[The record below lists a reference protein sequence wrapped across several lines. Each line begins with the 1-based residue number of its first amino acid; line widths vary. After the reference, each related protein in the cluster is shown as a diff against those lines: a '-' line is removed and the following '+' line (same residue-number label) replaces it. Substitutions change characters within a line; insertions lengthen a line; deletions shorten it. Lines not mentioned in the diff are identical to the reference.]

1 MKRVVHLLL
10 AIVTGLAVRAGE
22 AKDDWKPVT
31 PSGLSVECLG
41 SSFDRPVDAIHD
53 SCRYD
58 HWRMAIRY
66 RVSNPTDAPRAFTLQ
81 IYARRGWG
89 HFSNGSRFPDNSQY
103 LMSEGVVP
111 AHSNVVVELR
121 PVAMDRMFLLEH
133 RPRLVDASGENASPE
148 ACRAS
153 GVWSTSAEDWQHCV
167 LHSTGVDAKA
177 LRDKFANQS
186 RCTIVPTVLR
196 DWTRVTHW
204 SELAGFS
211 AVVLTSAEWSQLP
224 DAVREILADYEAA
237 GGLVVRNGELP
248 TEDALKK
255 VRNSFIYNGTADSW
269 ALQQKLKDR
278 VPLPAI
284 LLVMLAFVVV
294 AGPVLV
300 FILARRDRRLHI
312 LWIFPVVACAFTLV
326 LTVVIRLSVG
336 TQLVKEE
343 FASVRTA
350 KDREVIRRSIV
361 LFAPSAAEGKLELP
375 YEAFVRFDH
384 QLRSRD
390 VPRQFTDAGRTMD
403 LALLPPLWP
412 VRFDII
418 EVKRK

>member
-22 AKDDWKPVT
+22 AKDDWKPAT
-31 PSGLSVECLG
+31 PSGLSVDRLG
-41 SSFDRPVDAIHD
+41 SSFDSPVDATHG

-58 HWRMAIRY
+58 HWRMAIRH

-81 IYARRGWG
+81 VYAHRGWG

-121 PVAMDRMFLLEH
+121 PVAMDRMLLLEH

-153 GVWSTSAEDWQHCV
+153 GGWSTSAEDWQHCV
-167 LHSTGVDAKA
+167 LHSTGVQLKAKGKGKD
-177 LRDKFANQS
+177 RGGFEERSFSDWS
-186 RCTIVPTVLR
+186 RL
-196 DWTRVTHW
+196 THW

-211 AVVLTSAEWSQLP
+211 AVVLTLKDWEGMPESAR
-224 DAVREILADYEAA
+224 AILTDYEAA

-361 LFAPSAAEGKLELP
+361 LFAPSAAEGEIELP
-375 YEAFVRFDH
+375 YDAFVRFDH
-384 QLRSRD
+384 GLRPGD

>member
-1 MKRVVHLLL
+1 MIGRALLL
-10 AIVTGLAVRAGE
+10 AVVVAGLSARAEGDRCE
-22 AKDDWKPVT
+22 WKSAT

-41 SSFDRPVDAIHD
+41 SPFYSPVDATHG

-81 IYARRGWG
+81 VYAHRDWG

-121 PVAMDRMFLLEH
+121 PVAMDRMLLLEH

-153 GVWSTSAEDWQHCV
+153 GGWSTSAEDWQHCV

-186 RCTIVPTVLR
+186 RCTIVPTVLQ
-196 DWTRVTHW
+196 DWTRFTHW
-204 SELAGFS
+204 SEFAVFS
-211 AVVLTSAEWSQLP
+211 AVCLTATEWSRLP
-224 DAVREILADYEAA
+224 DAVREMLNDYEAA
-237 GGLVVRNGELP
+237 GGLVVRNGEPP
-248 TEDALKK
+248 TKAALKK
-255 VRNSFIYNGTADSW
+255 VRDSFVYNGTADAW

-300 FILARRDRRLHI
+300 FVLARRDRRLHI
-312 LWIFPVVACAFTLV
+312 LWVFPVVACAFTLL

-336 TQLVKEE
+336 TRLVKEE
-343 FASVRTA
+343 FTSARTVM
-350 KDREVIRRSIV
+350 DREVIRRSIV
-361 LFAPSAAEGKLELP
+361 LFAPSAAEGKIVLP
-375 YEAFVRFDH
+375 YDAFVRFDH
-384 QLRSRD
+384 GLRPRD